1 MKFFSYSVFAVVI
14 ALLPVCSAAQTTQST
29 STKASSAPAMQATK
43 KPAAA
48 ASSAPSS
55 QEIAEAKAK
64 GLVWANENTKVYHK
78 EGSLYGTTKHGK
90 FMTEADAQKAGYHL
104 AKTNNVGSKK
114 AKTTATSTAK

>member
-1 MKFFSYSVFAVVI
+1 MKFFSSFLFVI
-14 ALLPVCSAAQTTQST
+14 GTALLPVCSAAQATQST
-29 STKASSAPAMQATK
+29 NTKAPSAPAQANK
-43 KPAAA
+43 KPAAT
-48 ASSAPSS
+48 ASAAPSS

-104 AKTNNVGSKK
+104 AKTSAGSKK
-114 AKTTATSTAK
+114 AQTTATTTTK